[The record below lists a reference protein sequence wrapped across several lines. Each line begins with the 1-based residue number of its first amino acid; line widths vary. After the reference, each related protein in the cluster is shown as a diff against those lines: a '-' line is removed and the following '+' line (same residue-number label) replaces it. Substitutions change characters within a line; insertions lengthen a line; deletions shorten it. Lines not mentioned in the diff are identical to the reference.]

1 MRFIKILIFTL
12 LISRTYISAQE
23 ATYKVVRTPFSTD
36 RFDEYCPVFYK
47 NGIVF
52 CTNNN
57 SGSLVTYSSGE
68 GTGNADIHFYDTT
81 SSARRSRLFSKS
93 LRTKVNDGPVTFNA
107 TGDTIYYARNI
118 RVEGSARE
126 ISSVRN
132 RLGIFFAVFDGKNW
146 VRIREL
152 RFNNEWY
159 NISSPCLSPD
169 GKRLYF
175 ASDMPDGFGGSDLY
189 YCNWENDYWGDP
201 INMGSTI
208 NTKGNEAYPFITPAG
223 EILFSSDGHPG
234 LGNKDIFYSKPDG
247 DKWLPPVRLDPPI
260 NSEYDDFGIVT
271 DSLMSRGY
279 FSSNRFKSADIF
291 QFETIYPQIF
301 YTDIQKENNYCF
313 RFSDE
318 GMISIDTTDLLYS
331 WDFGDGKKLLGKT
344 VNYCFPGPG
353 KYNVKLDIIDRE
365 TGNLFFTKLKYS
377 LELKDF
383 EQPYISSPDLAIA
396 GEEVIFSG
404 LQSYLPG
411 YEIIS
416 YVWDFGNGERKDGPE
431 VNMTFKETGDYRVN
445 MGLKLRSLST
455 GIIHNSGITKLI
467 RVVESEQEKKNFI
480 SIAAS
485 SKEPASDIRNFEN
498 AQITVDYSADQDYLN
513 DALFKLKISSSKN
526 QISKEDTF
534 FKNLPDKYDLKENYQ
549 PEAGVYSYEVEEQT
563 TLMALLP
570 AFRELNNLGYRNT
583 VAVLEMPDSDAEIQ
597 LVGLKKNYGVLSDDY
612 FDAYGRLKAN
622 AYLILDQIIILMN
635 RYPETRMQI
644 EVHTDNIGQAANNLR
659 TSQSRAQ
666 LLANYL
672 INRGISSKRLSAKG
686 YGEVKPVASN
696 MYERDRRLN
705 RRVDFKFI
713 K

>member
-12 LISRTYISAQE
+12 LISWTYISAQE

-36 RFDEYCPVFYK
+36 KFDEYCPVFYK

-68 GTGNADIHFYDTT
+68 GTGNADIHFFDTI
-81 SSARRSRLFSKS
+81 SSVRRSKLFSKS
-93 LRTKVNDGPVTFNA
+93 LRTKVNDGPVTFNVR
-107 TGDTIYYARNI
+107 GDTIYYARNI
-118 RVEGSARE
+118 RIDGSARE

-132 RLGIFFAVFDGKNW
+132 RLGIFYAVFDGKNW
-146 VRIREL
+146 ERIREL

-189 YCNWENDYWGDP
+189 YCNWENDYWSDP

-208 NTKGNEAYPFITPAG
+208 NTAGNEAYPFITPAG

-234 LGNKDIFYSKPDG
+234 LGKRDIFYSKPEG
-247 DKWLPPVRLDPPI
+247 DRWLPPVRLDPPI

-291 QFETIYPQIF
+291 QFETIFPQIF

-318 GMISIDTTDLLYS
+318 GTISIDTTALLYS
-331 WDFGDGKKLLGKT
+331 WDFGDGKKLFGKT
-344 VNYCFPGPG
+344 VNYCFSGPG

-377 LELKDF
+377 LDLKDF
-383 EQPYISSPDLAIA
+383 EQPYISSPDVAIA

-416 YVWDFGNGERKDGPE
+416 YVWDFGNGTRMEGPVADMIFRE
-431 VNMTFKETGDYRVN
+431 KGDYKVN
-445 MGLKLRSLST
+445 MGVKLRSLST

-467 RVVESEQEKKNFI
+467 KIVESEQEKKNFI
-480 SIAAS
+480 SVAAS
-485 SKEPASDIRNFEN
+485 VKESASDIRNFEN
-498 AQITVDYSADQDYLN
+498 VQITVNYTAEQDYLN
-513 DALFKLKISSSKN
+513 DALFKLIISSSKN
-526 QISKEDTF
+526 QILRENAF

-549 PEAGVYSYEVEEQT
+549 QQTGTYSYEVEEQT
-563 TLMALLP
+563 ALMALLP
-570 AFRELNNLGYRNT
+570 AFRELNSLGYRNT
-583 VAVLEMPDSDAEIQ
+583 VAVLEMPDSEAEIQ

-612 FDAYGRLKAN
+612 FDSYGRLKTN

-644 EVHTDNIGQAANNLR
+644 EVHTDNLGQAANNLR
-659 TSQSRAQ
+659 ISQSRAQ

-672 INRGISSKRLSAKG
+672 INRGISGKRLSAKG

-705 RRVDFKFI
+705 RRVDFRFI

>member
-1 MRFIKILIFTL
+1 
-12 LISRTYISAQE
+12 
-23 ATYKVVRTPFSTD
+23 
-36 RFDEYCPVFYK
+36 
-47 NGIVF
+47 
-52 CTNNN
+52 
-57 SGSLVTYSSGE
+57 
-68 GTGNADIHFYDTT
+68 
-81 SSARRSRLFSKS
+81 
-93 LRTKVNDGPVTFNA
+93 
-107 TGDTIYYARNI
+107 
-118 RVEGSARE
+118 
-126 ISSVRN
+126 
-132 RLGIFFAVFDGKNW
+132 
-146 VRIREL
+146 
-152 RFNNEWY
+152 
-159 NISSPCLSPD
+159 
-169 GKRLYF
+169 
-175 ASDMPDGFGGSDLY
+175 
-189 YCNWENDYWGDP
+189 
-201 INMGSTI
+201 
-208 NTKGNEAYPFITPAG
+208 
-223 EILFSSDGHPG
+223 
-234 LGNKDIFYSKPDG
+234 
-247 DKWLPPVRLDPPI
+247 
-260 NSEYDDFGIVT
+260 
-271 DSLMSRGY
+271 MSRGY

-331 WDFGDGKKLLGKT
+331 WDFGAEKKLLGKT

-467 RVVESEQEKKNFI
+467 RVVENEQEKKNFI

-485 SKEPASDIRNFEN
+485 SKEPASDIGNFEN

-513 DALFKLKISSSKN
+513 DALFKLKISSSEN
-526 QISKEDTF
+526 QISREDTF
-534 FKNLPDKYDLKENYQ
+534 FKNLPEKYDLKENYQ

-583 VAVLEMPDSDAEIQ
+583 VAVLEMPDSEAEIQ

>member
-1 MRFIKILIFTL
+1 M
-12 LISRTYISAQE
+12 
-23 ATYKVVRTPFSTD
+23 
-36 RFDEYCPVFYK
+36 
-47 NGIVF
+47 
-52 CTNNN
+52 
-57 SGSLVTYSSGE
+57 
-68 GTGNADIHFYDTT
+68 
-81 SSARRSRLFSKS
+81 RRSKLFSKS
-93 LRTKVNDGPVTFNA
+93 LRTKVNDGPVTFNVR
-107 TGDTIYYARNI
+107 GDTIYYARNI
-118 RVEGSARE
+118 RIDGSARE

-132 RLGIFFAVFDGKNW
+132 RLGIFYAVFDGKNW
-146 VRIREL
+146 ERIREL

-189 YCNWENDYWGDP
+189 YCNWENDYWSDP

-208 NTKGNEAYPFITPAG
+208 NTAGNEAYPFITPAG

-234 LGNKDIFYSKPDG
+234 LGKRDIFYSKPEG
-247 DKWLPPVRLDPPI
+247 DRWLPPVRLDPPI

-291 QFETIYPQIF
+291 QFETIFPQIF

-318 GMISIDTTDLLYS
+318 GTISIDTTALLYS
-331 WDFGDGKKLLGKT
+331 WDFGDGKKLFGKT
-344 VNYCFPGPG
+344 VNYCFSGPG

-377 LELKDF
+377 LDLKDF
-383 EQPYISSPDLAIA
+383 EQPYISSPDVAIA

-416 YVWDFGNGERKDGPE
+416 YVWDFGNGTRMEGPVADMIFRE
-431 VNMTFKETGDYRVN
+431 KGDYKVN
-445 MGLKLRSLST
+445 MGVKLRSLST

-467 RVVESEQEKKNFI
+467 KIVESEQEKKNFI
-480 SIAAS
+480 SVAAS
-485 SKEPASDIRNFEN
+485 VKESASDIRNFEN
-498 AQITVDYSADQDYLN
+498 VQITVNYTAEQDYLN
-513 DALFKLKISSSKN
+513 DALFKLIISSSKN
-526 QISKEDTF
+526 QILRENAF

-549 PEAGVYSYEVEEQT
+549 QQTGTYSYEVEEQT
-563 TLMALLP
+563 ALMALLP
-570 AFRELNNLGYRNT
+570 AFRELNSLGYRNT
-583 VAVLEMPDSDAEIQ
+583 VAVLEMPDSEAEIQ

-612 FDAYGRLKAN
+612 FDSYGRLKTN

-644 EVHTDNIGQAANNLR
+644 EVHTDNLGQAANNLR
-659 TSQSRAQ
+659 ISQSRAQ

-672 INRGISSKRLSAKG
+672 INRGISGKRLSAKG

-705 RRVDFKFI
+705 RRVDFRFI